1 MGGIE
6 CYWWKFWRRLRALTE
21 QLPRP
26 VALAGA
32 FEVPTGGTA
41 LISGIPLQA
50 GQISEAFVVLS
61 LQGRPYNICP
71 GYHWALR
78 RERPCASGIVQWE
91 APSTSGSH
99 DLRRVPPIEQCPWH
113 RASPFTKPLGL
124 LSSGQCP
131 GRYLGGRKRGRSC
144 DISSK

>member
-41 LISGIPLQA
+41 LTAYLTDWKLLPECALSGYMPS
-50 GQISEAFVVLS
+50 GC
-61 LQGRPYNICP
+61 N
-71 GYHWALR
+71 
-78 RERPCASGIVQWE
+78 ER
-91 APSTSGSH
+91 
-99 DLRRVPPIEQCPWH
+99 
-113 RASPFTKPLGL
+113 L
-124 LSSGQCP
+124 L
-131 GRYLGGRKRGRSC
+131 
-144 DISSK
+144 

>member
-41 LISGIPLQA
+41 L
-50 GQISEAFVVLS
+50 
-61 LQGRPYNICP
+61 
-71 GYHWALR
+71 
-78 RERPCASGIVQWE
+78 
-91 APSTSGSH
+91 
-99 DLRRVPPIEQCPWH
+99 RVPNT
-113 RASPFTKPLGL
+113 RAA
-124 LSSGQCP
+124 LSSFRP
-131 GRYLGGRKRGRSC
+131 GGSC
-144 DISSK
+144 CGTSSIVPRLVAVPSCIQLNTHY

>member
-41 LISGIPLQA
+41 LTVSAVSVCLL
-50 GQISEAFVVLS
+50 FV
-61 LQGRPYNICP
+61 G
-71 GYHWALR
+71 
-78 RERPCASGIVQWE
+78 
-91 APSTSGSH
+91 
-99 DLRRVPPIEQCPWH
+99 
-113 RASPFTKPLGL
+113 
-124 LSSGQCP
+124 
-131 GRYLGGRKRGRSC
+131 
-144 DISSK
+144 ISSSLG